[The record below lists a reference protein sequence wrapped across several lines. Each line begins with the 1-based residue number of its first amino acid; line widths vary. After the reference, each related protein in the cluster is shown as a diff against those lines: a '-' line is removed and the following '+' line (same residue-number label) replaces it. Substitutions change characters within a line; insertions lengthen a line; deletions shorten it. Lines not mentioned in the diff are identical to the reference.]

1 MSMCRAIEEMW
12 NQAAEQATFKTR
24 LNDILMV
31 MKKLG
36 WTKEQALEFYEI
48 PKTEY
53 PKYLPLLVV

>member
-1 MSMCRAIEEMW
+1 MCRAMEEMLD
-12 NQAAEQATFKTR
+12 QVAEQAMFKTR
-24 LNDILMV
+24 LNAILLS

-48 PKTEY
+48 PKVEY

>member
-1 MSMCRAIEEMW
+1 MR
-12 NQAAEQATFKTR
+12 NDTLFKNN
-24 LNDILMV
+24 LEHILMT

-48 PKTEY
+48 PKVEY